1 MAANSEKTARGKG
14 RPFTKGQSGNPKGRP
29 KLKQEERDALAMI
42 RSLAPEAADTLRSV
56 LHSETAPPA
65 AKIRAA
71 EIILDRTYGKAE
83 ATVNVLATDYS
94 ALDEAF
100 EAMGNDTAR

>member
-1 MAANSEKTARGKG
+1 MSANSQETDGKYPN
-14 RPFTKGQSGNPKGRP
+14 RFKKGQSGNPKGRP
-29 KLKQEERDALAMI
+29 KMKQEERDALALI
-42 RSLAPEAADTLRSV
+42 RSLAPEAADTLHSI

>member
-1 MAANSEKTARGKG
+1 MSANSQKTDGKYPN
-14 RPFTKGQSGNPKGRP
+14 RFKKGQSGNPKGRP
-29 KLKQEERDALAMI
+29 KMKPEERDALAMI
-42 RSLAPEAADTLRSV
+42 RSLAPEAADTLQSI
-56 LHSETAPPA
+56 LHSDTAPPA

-100 EAMGNDTAR
+100 EAMGNDTA